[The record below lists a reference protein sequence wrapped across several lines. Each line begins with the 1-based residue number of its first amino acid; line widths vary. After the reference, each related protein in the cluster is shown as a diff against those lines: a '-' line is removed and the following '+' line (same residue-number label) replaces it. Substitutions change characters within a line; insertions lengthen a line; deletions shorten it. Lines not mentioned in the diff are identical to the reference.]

1 MNLIIDIGNTSIKL
15 AVFQMNKIVNT
26 RTLQDCKLELEV
38 DNVLL
43 EFPKINQGII
53 SCVGILPKK
62 EIEKIQKKIS
72 LIFLNQDSKLPFK
85 LQYST
90 TGTLG
95 SDRLALVAAA
105 CNQYNGKNVLVIDA
119 GSCITYDFVD
129 KNKNYFGGAIAPGIN
144 MRYSSLAHF
153 TSGLPNLQKKI
164 PQHLTG
170 NSTDSCIHSGIVN
183 GVLNEIEGAVKEYQ
197 NKHPDLTVILTG
209 GDTDFLCK
217 QLKISIF
224 ANSDFLLEGLN
235 FLLEINSN
243 QL

>member
-90 TGTLG
+90 TDTLG

-144 MRYSSLAHF
+144 MRYNSLSHF
-153 TSGLPNLQKKI
+153 TSNIPLLSKKI
-164 PQHLTG
+164 TQNFIG
-170 NSTDSCIHSGIVN
+170 NSTESCIHSGVIK
-183 GVLNEIEGAVKEYQ
+183 GVLHEIEGAISDYK
-197 NKHPDLTVILTG
+197 NKYPDLTVILTG

-217 QLKISIF
+217 QLKSSIF
-224 ANSDFLLEGLN
+224 ANSDFLLDGLN
-235 FLLEINSN
+235 FLLETNSN
-243 QL
+243 